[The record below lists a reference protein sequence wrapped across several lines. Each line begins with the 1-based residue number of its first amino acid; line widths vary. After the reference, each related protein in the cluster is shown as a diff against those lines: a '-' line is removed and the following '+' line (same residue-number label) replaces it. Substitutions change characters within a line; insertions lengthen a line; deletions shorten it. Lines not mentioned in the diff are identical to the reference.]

1 MKQWIEVNGT
11 ALRYE
16 VSGTG
21 PSTLVLVH
29 EMGGTLDSWDHVLP
43 ALSATRRVLR
53 YDTRGAGQSEK
64 LAATPTM
71 ALMADDI
78 AALLDSQGITGPVA
92 IAGCAVGGG
101 IAMTFALRHPA
112 RTAALIAMG
121 PATGVAPERRAA
133 TLARAEATIKAG
145 MAAVVEESFASSYP
159 PAVRH
164 NAEHFR
170 QFRARWIANDPHSY
184 ACIYRMLVETDLAPS
199 YGMIACPTLLLAG
212 IHDKLRPPAL
222 VEPIAQAIP
231 GARFQAL
238 DSGHFMAV
246 QTPGLVAEAIGRFL
260 SEQGI

>member
-1 MKQWIEVNGT
+1 MKRWIEVNGT

-16 VSGTG
+16 ITGSGPT
-21 PSTLVLVH
+21 TLVLVH

-53 YDTRGAGQSEK
+53 FDTRGAGQSEK
-64 LAATPTM
+64 LSSTPSM

-78 AALLDSQGITGPVA
+78 AALLDAVGIAGKVA

-101 IAMTFALRHPA
+101 IAMTFALHHAA

-133 TLARAEATIKAG
+133 TLARAEDTVRRG
-145 MAAVVEESFASSYP
+145 MAAVVEESFAASYP
-159 PAVRH
+159 PEVRH
-164 NAEHFR
+164 DAEHFR
-170 QFRARWIANDPHSY
+170 EFRARWIANDPHSY
-184 ACIYRMLVETDLAPS
+184 GCIYRMLVETNLAPE
-199 YGMIACPTLLLAG
+199 YGKIGCPTLLLAG
-212 IHDKLRPPAL
+212 IHDRLRPPAL

-246 QTPGLVAEAIGRFL
+246 QTPSLVAGAINGFL
-260 SEQGI
+260 APLNL

>member
-16 VSGTG
+16 LSGQG
-21 PSTLVLVH
+21 ASTLVLVH
-29 EMGGTLDSWDHVLP
+29 EMGGTLDSWDQVLP
-43 ALSATRRVLR
+43 ALAATRRVLR

-78 AALLDSQGITGPVA
+78 AALLDSQGIAGPVA

-101 IAMTFALRHPA
+101 IAMTFALRHAA

-121 PATGVAPERRAA
+121 PATGVAPDRRAA
-133 TLARAEATIKAG
+133 TLARAEATVTSG
-145 MAAVVEESFASSYP
+145 MAAVVEESFAASYP
-159 PAVRH
+159 PQVRH
-164 NAEHFR
+164 DAERFR
-170 QFRARWIANDPHSY
+170 EFRARWIANDPHSY

-199 YGMIACPTLLLAG
+199 YGQIACPTLLLAG

-222 VEPIAQAIP
+222 VEPIAHAIP

-246 QTPGLVAEAIGRFL
+246 QTPSLVADAINGFL
-260 SEQGI
+260 AALNL

>member
-16 VSGTG
+16 VSGEG
-21 PSTLVLVH
+21 PGTLVLVH

-78 AALLDSQGITGPVA
+78 AALLDALAITGKVA
-92 IAGCAVGGG
+92 VAGCAVGGG
-101 IAMTFALRHPA
+101 IAMTFALRHAA
-112 RTAALIAMG
+112 RCAALIAMG
-121 PATGVAPERRAA
+121 PATGMAPERLAA
-133 TLARAEATIKAG
+133 TLARAEATVQAG
-145 MAAVVEESFASSYP
+145 MAGVVEESFANSYP
-159 PAVRH
+159 PQVRH
-164 NAEHFR
+164 DAEHFR
-170 QFRARWIANDPHSY
+170 QFRARWLANDPHSY
-184 ACIYRMLVETDLAPS
+184 ACIYRMLAETDLAPS

-246 QTPGLVAEAIGRFL
+246 QTPGLVAEAINAFL
-260 SEQGI
+260 GTESI

>member
-1 MKQWIEVNGT
+1 MKRWIEVNGT

-16 VSGTG
+16 VTGSGPT
-21 PSTLVLVH
+21 TLVLVH

-53 YDTRGAGQSEK
+53 FDTRGAGQSEK
-64 LAATPTM
+64 LSVTPSM

-78 AALLDSQGITGPVA
+78 AALLEATGIVGKVA

-101 IAMTFALRHPA
+101 IAMTFALRHAA
-112 RTAALIAMG
+112 RTAALVAMG

-133 TLARAEATIKAG
+133 TLARAEDTERRG
-145 MAAVVEESFASSYP
+145 MAAVVEESFTASYP
-159 PAVRH
+159 PEVRH
-164 NAEHFR
+164 DAEHYR
-170 QFRARWIANDPHSY
+170 EFRARWIANDPRSY
-184 ACIYRMLVETDLAPS
+184 GCIYRMLVETDLAPE
-199 YGMIACPTLLLAG
+199 YGRIACPTLLLAG
-212 IHDKLRPPAL
+212 IHDRLRPPAL

-246 QTPGLVAEAIGRFL
+246 QTPALVAAAINGFL
-260 SEQGI
+260 APLNL

>member
-16 VSGTG
+16 VSGEG
-21 PSTLVLVH
+21 PTTLVLVH

-43 ALSATRRVLR
+43 ALSANRRVVR

-64 LAATPTM
+64 LSATPTM

-78 AALLDSQGITGPVA
+78 AALLDSQGISGPVA

-101 IAMTFALRHPA
+101 IAMTFAVRHAA
-112 RTAALIAMG
+112 RCAALIAMG

-133 TLARAEATIKAG
+133 TLARAEATVKAG
-145 MAAVVEESFASSYP
+145 MAGVVEESFANSYP
-159 PAVRH
+159 PEVRH
-164 NAEHFR
+164 DAEHFR

-184 ACIYRMLVETDLAPS
+184 GCIYRMLVETDLAPS
-199 YGMIACPTLLLAG
+199 YGKIACPTLLLAG

-246 QTPGLVAEAIGRFL
+246 QTPGLVAEAINGFL
-260 SEQGI
+260 AQQGM

>member
-16 VSGTG
+16 VSGAG

-43 ALSATRRVLR
+43 ALSATRRVVR

-64 LAATPTM
+64 LATTPSM
-71 ALMADDI
+71 ALMADDV
-78 AALLDSQGITGPVA
+78 AALLDSQGISGPVA

-101 IAMTFALRHPA
+101 IAMTFALRHAA
-112 RTAALIAMG
+112 RCAALIAMG
-121 PATGVAPERRAA
+121 PATGVAPDRRAA
-133 TLARAEATIKAG
+133 TLARAEATVQSG
-145 MAAVVEESFASSYP
+145 MAAVVEESFANSYP

-164 NAEHFR
+164 DAARYRE
-170 QFRARWIANDPHSY
+170 FRARWIANDPHSY
-184 ACIYRMLVETDLAPS
+184 GHIYRMLVDTNLAPT
-199 YGMIACPTLLLAG
+199 YGQIACPALLLAG

-238 DSGHFMAV
+238 ESGHFMAV
-246 QTPGLVAEAIGRFL
+246 QTPALVADAINGFL
-260 SEQGI
+260 ATLNL

>member
-1 MKQWIEVNGT
+1 MKRWVEVNGT

-16 VSGTG
+16 VTGSG

-53 YDTRGAGQSEK
+53 FDTRGAGHSEK
-64 LAATPTM
+64 LSATPTM

-78 AALLDSQGITGPVA
+78 AALLDATGIAGKVA

-101 IAMTFALRHPA
+101 IAMTFALRHAA
-112 RTAALIAMG
+112 RTAALVAMG

-133 TLARAEATIKAG
+133 TLARAEDTERRG
-145 MAAVVEESFASSYP
+145 MAAVVEESFAASYP
-159 PAVRH
+159 PEVRH
-164 NAEHFR
+164 DAAHYRE
-170 QFRARWIANDPHSY
+170 FRARWIANDPRSY
-184 ACIYRMLVETDLAPS
+184 GCIYRMLVETDLAAD
-199 YGMIACPTLLLAG
+199 YGKIACPTLLLAG
-212 IHDKLRPPAL
+212 IHDRLRPPAL

-246 QTPGLVAEAIGRFL
+246 QTPALVAAAINGFL
-260 SEQGI
+260 APLNL

>member
-16 VSGTG
+16 LTG
-21 PSTLVLVH
+21 HGPTTLVLVH

-43 ALSATRRVLR
+43 ALSANRRVLR
-53 YDTRGAGQSEK
+53 YDIRGAGQSEK
-64 LAATPTM
+64 LAATPSM

-78 AALLDSQGITGPVA
+78 AALLDAQGIGGKIA

-101 IAMTFALRHPA
+101 IAMTFAIRHAA

-121 PATGVAPERRAA
+121 PATGVLPERRAA
-133 TLARAEATIKAG
+133 TLARAEATAKSG
-145 MAAVVEESFASSYP
+145 MAAVVEESFANSYP
-159 PAVRH
+159 PEVRH

-170 QFRARWIANDPHSY
+170 EFRARWIANDPHSY
-184 ACIYRMLVETDLAPS
+184 AAIYRMLVETDLAS
-199 YGMIACPTLLLAG
+199 HYGEIACPTLLLAG

-222 VEPIAQAIP
+222 VEPIARSIP
-231 GARFQAL
+231 GARFKAL

-246 QTPGLVAEAIGRFL
+246 QTPALVADAINGFL
-260 SEQGI
+260 KSLNL

>member
-1 MKQWIEVNGT
+1 MKRWIEVNGT

-16 VSGTG
+16 VTG
-21 PSTLVLVH
+21 NGPTTLVLVH

-53 YDTRGAGQSEK
+53 FDARGAGQSEK
-64 LAATPTM
+64 LSATPSM

-78 AALLDSQGITGPVA
+78 AALLDATGIGGKVA

-101 IAMTFALRHPA
+101 IAMTFALRHAA

-133 TLARAEATIKAG
+133 TLARAEDTERRG
-145 MAAVVEESFASSYP
+145 MAAVVEESFAASYP
-159 PAVRH
+159 PEVRH
-164 NAEHFR
+164 DAEHFR
-170 QFRARWIANDPHSY
+170 EFRARWIANDPRSY
-184 ACIYRMLVETDLAPS
+184 GCIYRMLVETNLAPE
-199 YGMIACPTLLLAG
+199 YGKIGCPTLLLAG

-246 QTPGLVAEAIGRFL
+246 QTPSLVADVINGFL
-260 SEQGI
+260 APLNL

>member
-1 MKQWIEVNGT
+1 MKRWVEVNGT

-16 VSGTG
+16 VVGDG

-53 YDTRGAGQSEK
+53 FDTRGAGQSEK
-64 LAATPTM
+64 LSATPSM

-78 AALLDSQGITGPVA
+78 AALLDATGIGGKVA

-101 IAMTFALRHPA
+101 IAMTFALRHAA
-112 RTAALIAMG
+112 RTAALVAMG

-133 TLARAEATIKAG
+133 TLARAEDTERRG
-145 MAAVVEESFASSYP
+145 MAAVVEESFAASYP
-159 PAVRH
+159 PEVRH
-164 NAEHFR
+164 DAEHFR
-170 QFRARWIANDPHSY
+170 EFRARWIANDPRSY
-184 ACIYRMLVETDLAPS
+184 GCIYRMLVETDLAPE
-199 YGMIACPTLLLAG
+199 YGKIGCPTLLLAG
-212 IHDKLRPPAL
+212 IHDRLRPPAL

-246 QTPGLVAEAIGRFL
+246 QTPALVAAAIDGFL
-260 SEQGI
+260 APLNL

>member
-1 MKQWIEVNGT
+1 MKRWIEVNGT

-16 VSGTG
+16 VVGDG

-29 EMGGTLDSWDHVLP
+29 ERGGTLDSWDHVLP

-53 YDTRGAGQSEK
+53 FDTRGAGQSEK
-64 LAATPTM
+64 LSATPSM

-78 AALLDSQGITGPVA
+78 AALLDATGIGGKVA

-101 IAMTFALRHPA
+101 IAMTFALRHAA
-112 RTAALIAMG
+112 RTAALVAMG

-133 TLARAEATIKAG
+133 TLARAEDTERRG
-145 MAAVVEESFASSYP
+145 MAAVVEESFAASYP
-159 PAVRH
+159 PEVRH
-164 NAEHFR
+164 DAEHFR
-170 QFRARWIANDPHSY
+170 EFRARWIANDPRSY
-184 ACIYRMLVETDLAPS
+184 GCIYRMLVETDLAPE
-199 YGMIACPTLLLAG
+199 YGKIGCPTLLLAG
-212 IHDKLRPPAL
+212 IHDRLRPPAL

-246 QTPGLVAEAIGRFL
+246 QTPALVAAAIDGFL
-260 SEQGI
+260 APLNL

>member
-16 VSGTG
+16 VSGEG
-21 PSTLVLVH
+21 PGTLVLVH

-43 ALSATRRVLR
+43 ALSDTRRVLR

-78 AALLDSQGITGPVA
+78 AALLDALAITGKVA
-92 IAGCAVGGG
+92 VAGCAVGGG
-101 IAMTFALRHPA
+101 IAMTFALRHAA
-112 RTAALIAMG
+112 RCAALIAMG
-121 PATGVAPERRAA
+121 PATGVAPERLAA
-133 TLARAEATIKAG
+133 TLARAEATVQAG
-145 MAAVVEESFASSYP
+145 MAGVVEESFANSYP
-159 PAVRH
+159 PQVRH
-164 NAEHFR
+164 DAEHFR
-170 QFRARWIANDPHSY
+170 QFRARWLANDPHSY

-199 YGMIACPTLLLAG
+199 YGMITCPALLLAG

-246 QTPGLVAEAIGRFL
+246 QTPGLVAEAINKFL
-260 SEQGI
+260 RQEDI

>member
-1 MKQWIEVNGT
+1 MKNWIEVNGT

-16 VSGTG
+16 LGGAG
-21 PSTLVLVH
+21 PTTLVLVH

-53 YDTRGAGQSEK
+53 FDTRGAGQSEK
-64 LAATPTM
+64 LSATPTM

-78 AALLDSQGITGPVA
+78 AALLDAAGIAGKVA

-101 IAMTFALRHPA
+101 IAMAFALRHAA
-112 RTAALIAMG
+112 RTAALVAMG

-133 TLARAEATIKAG
+133 TLARAEDTERRG
-145 MAAVVEESFASSYP
+145 MAAVVEESFAATYP
-159 PAVRH
+159 PEVRH
-164 NAEHFR
+164 DAGHYRE
-170 QFRARWIANDPHSY
+170 FRARWIANDPRSY
-184 ACIYRMLVETDLAPS
+184 GCIYRMLVETNLAPE
-199 YGMIACPTLLLAG
+199 YGRIACPTLLLAG

-246 QTPGLVAEAIGRFL
+246 QTPALVAGAINGFL
-260 SEQGI
+260 APLGL

>member
-16 VSGTG
+16 VTGAG

-43 ALSATRRVLR
+43 ALSANRRVLR

-78 AALLDSQGITGPVA
+78 AALLDAAGIAGPVA

-121 PATGVAPERRAA
+121 PATGVSAERRAA
-133 TLARAEATIKAG
+133 TLARADSTEKSG
-145 MAAVVEESFASSYP
+145 MAAVVEESFANSYP
-159 PAVRH
+159 PEVRH

-170 QFRARWIANDPHSY
+170 EFRARWIANDPHSY
-184 ACIYRMLVETDLAPS
+184 AAIYRMLADTDLAPS
-199 YGMIACPTLLLAG
+199 YGRIACPTLLLAG

-222 VEPIAQAIP
+222 VAPIAQAIP

-246 QTPGLVAEAIGRFL
+246 QTPALVADAINGFL
-260 SEQGI
+260 ATLNL

>member
-1 MKQWIEVNGT
+1 MKRWIEVNGT

-16 VSGTG
+16 VTGSG

-53 YDTRGAGQSEK
+53 FDTRGAGQSEK
-64 LAATPTM
+64 LSATPTM

-78 AALLDSQGITGPVA
+78 ASLLDATGIIGKVA

-101 IAMTFALRHPA
+101 IAMTFALRHAA

-121 PATGVAPERRAA
+121 PATGVAEERRAA
-133 TLARAEATIKAG
+133 TLARAEDTERRG
-145 MAAVVEESFASSYP
+145 MAAVVEESFAASYP
-159 PAVRH
+159 PEVRH
-164 NAEHFR
+164 DAEHYR
-170 QFRARWIANDPHSY
+170 EFRARWIANDPRSY
-184 ACIYRMLVETDLAPS
+184 GCIYRMLVETNLAPE
-199 YGMIACPTLLLAG
+199 YGRIACPTLLLAG
-212 IHDKLRPPAL
+212 VHDRLRPPAL

-246 QTPGLVAEAIGRFL
+246 QTPALVADAINGFL
-260 SEQGI
+260 TPLNL

>member
-1 MKQWIEVNGT
+1 MKNWIEVNGT

-16 VSGTG
+16 VTGSG

-53 YDTRGAGQSEK
+53 FDTRGAGQSEK
-64 LAATPTM
+64 LSATPTM

-78 AALLDSQGITGPVA
+78 AALLDAAGIAGKVA

-101 IAMTFALRHPA
+101 IAMTFALRHAA
-112 RTAALIAMG
+112 RTAALVAMG

-133 TLARAEATIKAG
+133 TLARAEDTERRG
-145 MAAVVEESFASSYP
+145 MAAVVEESFAASYP
-159 PAVRH
+159 PEVRH
-164 NAEHFR
+164 DVGHYRE
-170 QFRARWIANDPHSY
+170 FRARWIANDPRSY
-184 ACIYRMLVETDLAPS
+184 GCIYRMLVETNLVPE
-199 YGMIACPTLLLAG
+199 YGRIACPTLLLAG

-246 QTPGLVAEAIGRFL
+246 QTPALVAGAINGFL
-260 SEQGI
+260 APLGL

>member
-1 MKQWIEVNGT
+1 MKRWIEVNGT

-16 VSGTG
+16 VTG
-21 PSTLVLVH
+21 NGPTTLVLVH

-53 YDTRGAGQSEK
+53 FDTRGAGQSEK
-64 LAATPTM
+64 LSATPSM

-78 AALLDSQGITGPVA
+78 AALLDATGIAGKVA

-101 IAMTFALRHPA
+101 IAMTFALRHAA
-112 RTAALIAMG
+112 RTAALVAMG

-133 TLARAEATIKAG
+133 TLARAEDTERRG
-145 MAAVVEESFASSYP
+145 MAAVVEESFAASYP
-159 PAVRH
+159 PEVRH
-164 NAEHFR
+164 DAEHFR
-170 QFRARWIANDPHSY
+170 EFRACWIANDPHSY
-184 ACIYRMLVETDLAPS
+184 GCIYRMLVETNLAPE
-199 YGMIACPTLLLAG
+199 YGSIACPTLLLAG

-246 QTPGLVAEAIGRFL
+246 QTPSLVADAINGFL
-260 SEQGI
+260 VPLNL

>member
-159 PAVRH
+159 PEVRH
-164 NAEHFR
+164 NAEHYR
-170 QFRARWIANDPHSY
+170 EFRARWIANDPHSY

-199 YGMIACPTLLLAG
+199 YGRIACPALLLAG

>member
-1 MKQWIEVNGT
+1 VKRWIEVNGT

-16 VSGTG
+16 VTGSG

-53 YDTRGAGQSEK
+53 FDTRGAGQSEK
-64 LAATPTM
+64 LSATPTM

-78 AALLDSQGITGPVA
+78 ASLLDATGIAGKVA

-101 IAMTFALRHPA
+101 IAMTFALRHAA

-133 TLARAEATIKAG
+133 TLARAEDTERRG
-145 MAAVVEESFASSYP
+145 MAAVVEESFAASYP
-159 PAVRH
+159 PEVRH
-164 NAEHFR
+164 DAEHYR
-170 QFRARWIANDPHSY
+170 EFRARWIANDPRSY
-184 ACIYRMLVETDLAPS
+184 GCIYRMLVETNLPPE
-199 YGMIACPTLLLAG
+199 YGRIACPTLLLAG
-212 IHDKLRPPAL
+212 IHDRLRPPAL

-246 QTPGLVAEAIGRFL
+246 QTPALVAGAIDGFL
-260 SEQGI
+260 APLNL